1 MTCTTWE
8 AMRINAS
15 SLNAALFV
23 LPKSQSFGITSVVT
37 EGEKEKRM
45 LLRNLLFV
53 LMLVLTGSA
62 WAGSGGVV
70 AKNVWVNETVPGQT
84 KVSVQMDLTSTAS
97 AGKLLAVDS
106 PVAESG
112 AIQKL
117 WPSHGKVTMS
127 PVRNVRLPRGK
138 PVSFSER
145 TTSLV
150 LLDLKQPL
158 KVGQQVPINLT
169 VVLADGKKVTVEVQA
184 EVRALD
190 LSVKAYKDAGSPD
203 VK

>member
-1 MTCTTWE
+1 M
-8 AMRINAS
+8 
-15 SLNAALFV
+15 
-23 LPKSQSFGITSVVT
+23 
-37 EGEKEKRM
+37 
-45 LLRNLLFV
+45 LRNLLV
-53 LMLVLTGSA
+53 LLMLGLAGSA
-62 WAGSGGVV
+62 WAGSKDVV

-84 KVSVQMDLTSTAS
+84 KASVQMDLTCVSTS
-97 AGKLLAVDS
+97 CKLLAVDS

-112 AIQKL
+112 EMQKL

-138 PVSFSER
+138 AVSFNER
-145 TTSLV
+145 TTSLM

-158 KVGQQVPINLT
+158 KVGQQVPVNLT
-169 VVLADGKKVTVEVQA
+169 VMLSDGKKVTVEVQA
-184 EVRALD
+184 EVRAME